1 MQKILHI
8 LAHMGAARAY
18 GAASHAKRRKVGA
31 VITYNGSPVACGWNG
46 TPSGHPNQCETD
58 DGSATLPTVVHAE
71 PNAYDKLKEFL
82 VIGET
87 ELFVTCLP
95 CPDCAKLI
103 AANTHTKRVFFGEV
117 YRSLEG
123 AKTLLDSGV
132 ELFFV
137 HEFYGRVFKIESMAE
152 DSYSLVMSY
161 VTGTAPR
168 EGDKRYSEGDKRTL
182 SVDGFIGPFLS
193 A

>member
-8 LAHMGAARAY
+8 LAHMGSARAY
-18 GAASHAKRRKVGA
+18 ASASHARRRKVGA

-46 TPSGHPNQCETD
+46 TPPGHPNQCETE

-71 PNAYDKLKEFL
+71 PNALDKLKAL
-82 VIGET
+82 QLIGPMEM
-87 ELFVTCLP
+87 FVTCLP
-95 CPDCAKLI
+95 CPSCAKVI
-103 AANTHTKRVFFGEV
+103 AANPRVKRVFFGEV

-137 HEFYGRVFKIESMAE
+137 YEHVGDVFKVESITEDLQNLNLRFVMPLGDDLSVKNRPFALNANGDLIRVF
-152 DSYSLVMSY
+152 
-161 VTGTAPR
+161 TR
-168 EGDKRYSEGDKRTL
+168 
-182 SVDGFIGPFLS
+182 
-193 A
+193 

>member
-18 GAASHAKRRKVGA
+18 GAASHAKRRKVGT
-31 VITYNGSPVACGWNG
+31 VVTFNGSPVACGWNG
-46 TPSGHPNQCETD
+46 TPPGHPNQCETA
-58 DGSATLPTVVHAE
+58 DGSTTLPTVVHAE
-71 PNAYDKLKEFL
+71 PNALDKLKGLQL
-82 VIGET
+82 VGPVEM
-87 ELFVTCLP
+87 FVTCLP

-103 AANTHTKRVFFGEV
+103 AANTRVKHVFFGEA

-152 DSYSLVMSY
+152 DGNSLVKS
-161 VTGTAPR
+161 
-168 EGDKRYSEGDKRTL
+168 
-182 SVDGFIGPFLS
+182 
-193 A
+193 

>member
-46 TPSGHPNQCETD
+46 TPPGEPNQCETD

-71 PNAYDKLKEFL
+71 PNALDKLRGLQL
-82 VIGET
+82 VGVA

-103 AANTHTKRVFFGEV
+103 AANTRIKRVFFGEV

-123 AKTLLDSGV
+123 AKTLMDSGV

-137 HEFYGRVFKIESMAE
+137 YEHAGEVFKVESISE
-152 DSYSLVMSY
+152 DLQKLDLRLVMPLNDGLFSKNRLFEMS
-161 VTGTAPR
+161 AN
-168 EGDKRYSEGDKRTL
+168 GDL
-182 SVDGFIGPFLS
+182 SRVICR
-193 A
+193 

>member
-18 GAASHAKRRKVGA
+18 ASASHAKRRKVGA
-31 VITYNGSPVACGWNG
+31 VITSNGSPVACGWNG
-46 TPSGHPNQCETD
+46 TPPGEPNVCETP
-58 DGSATLPTVVHAE
+58 DGSTTLPTVVHAE
-71 PNAYDKLKEFL
+71 PNAYAKLEGL
-82 VIGET
+82 QVIGGT

-95 CPDCAKLI
+95 CPSCAKLI
-103 AANTHTKRVFFGEV
+103 AANTHTRRVFFGEV

-137 HEFYGRVFKIESMAE
+137 FEFYTKVYRVTEISEDLQTLKLELAISTEGGHPDAE
-152 DSYSLVMSY
+152 QEFELNV
-161 VTGTAPR
+161 
-168 EGDKRYSEGDKRTL
+168 EGDFSRK
-182 SVDGFIGPFLS
+182 I
-193 A
+193 AC

>member
-31 VITYNGSPVACGWNG
+31 VITFNGSPVACGWNG
-46 TPSGHPNQCETD
+46 TPPGYPNQCETD

-71 PNAYDKLKEFL
+71 PNALAKLKGLQL
-82 VIGET
+82 VGPAEM
-87 ELFVTCLP
+87 FVTCLP

-103 AANTHTKRVFFGEV
+103 AANARIKRVFFGEV

-132 ELFFV
+132 ELFYV
-137 HEFYGRVFKIESMAE
+137 HERCEQLYRVTSVVE
-152 DSYSLVMSY
+152 DSDKLKLAHVDSS
-161 VTGTAPR
+161 PR
-168 EGDKRYSEGDKRTL
+168 IGDL
-182 SVDGFIGPFLS
+182 SVDGEEYALTVEGFFMSEDALH
-193 A
+193 